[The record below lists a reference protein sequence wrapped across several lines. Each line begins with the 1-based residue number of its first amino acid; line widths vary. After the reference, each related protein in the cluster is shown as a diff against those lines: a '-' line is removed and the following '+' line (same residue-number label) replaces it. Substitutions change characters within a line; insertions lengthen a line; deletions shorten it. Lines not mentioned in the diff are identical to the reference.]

1 MSKSAWK
8 PPSALTTDGAL
19 NLAAP
24 SASPVSTS
32 IPPEASFSARARIP
46 RRIRPCR
53 CRRFSSSRASATS
66 PAYPRQVR
74 PNPFRHGGASTLVW
88 YPPRSTRSMPSL
100 LSHCISRRPSL
111 AIARARSLRA
121 RPSLQASIL
130 PNSTS
135 SSAPTSVKLMERAV
149 CVARVAEVFFFL
161 ALLQDDDAL
170 AELRG
175 AVGGDEARDASPD
188 YDHVVLDVRFG
199 HHTSGPDQST

>member
-8 PPSALTTDGAL
+8 PPSAMTADGAL

-32 IPPEASFSARARIP
+32 IPLEASFSARARIP

-66 PAYPRQVR
+66 PPYPRQVR

-88 YPPRSTRSMPSL
+88 YPPRSTRSMPCLEPLHQPAAVLGDSARQIL
-100 LSHCISRRPSL
+100 ARKALAAGFDLAEQHILIRSHVGEID
-111 AIARARSLRA
+111 
-121 RPSLQASIL
+121 
-130 PNSTS
+130 
-135 SSAPTSVKLMERAV
+135 VERAV

-175 AVGGDEARDASPD
+175 AVRGDEARDASPD